1 MEKPS
6 FPPLLKQK
14 LFNLLNRVNGVFDKI
29 KKYSLAFESGYF

>member
-14 LFNLLNRVNGVFDKI
+14 LLNLLNRVNVRI
-29 KKYSLAFESGYF
+29 KKELNHLKNKK